1 METAPSKPRSLYTLL
16 AGISYGTAVFMAGSI
31 FGTLR
36 TLLITPSIGRSN
48 AVLVE
53 LPFMFFTAWLL
64 SEFLMGAWS
73 IRAHSLDRIMVSGVA
88 FVVGMGLEL
97 AFGIVFLRQ
106 TSEQVIAFLLADESR
121 IGLLGQ
127 IIVFLFPVIQLGL
140 KPPPTVQGRAR
151 PQDQVQW
158 WTIPLAESFKTLSS
172 QATGLS
178 SQEAARRLALSGP
191 NQIEMSAEQSIL
203 SLILRQLREPLSL
216 LLLGAASLSAITGD
230 AASFGLILTMVLIS
244 VVLDVVQEYRA
255 SQAAILLRGQVGM
268 QEQVLRD
275 GVEVTIAA
283 DTIVTGDIV
292 RVSAG
297 DVVPADGIIVTATGF
312 SVNEASLTGEPYPVV
327 KSATENPI
335 PRAAT
340 EADNAVFMG
349 VPVVTGTAT
358 FLVTRTGR
366 DTQIGHLAGQLRAPA
381 PMGALERGIKAF
393 GFLIMQ
399 VTLGLLLV
407 VLVAHTLA
415 GRPFIESLMF
425 ALALAVGMTPELL
438 PMVTAVTLSRGA
450 VRLAKQNV
458 IVKRL
463 AAIHDLGA
471 MDVICTDK
479 TGTLTDAKIT
489 FAQAIA
495 ATTGDSTGVL
505 LLAHLNSAFSRGIE
519 SPLDQALKW
528 AMVTPGDWL
537 GLDEVP
543 FDFDRR
549 RVSVLVEHGDQILL
563 ITKGA
568 PEETLTVCTMLGA
581 LGSELIAAD
590 NMARQNA
597 RDQVEALGAKGER
610 ALGVAWKVMPTG
622 TKSCTLDDE
631 RGMTLAGFVTFVDP
645 PKPTASKALTDLG
658 KLGVAVMV
666 LTGDSKSVTERVC
679 QQLDFKVAGILEGDQ
694 ISKLDD
700 AGLRAAVRGNN
711 VFCRL
716 NPVQKNRIVLAMK
729 RAGHVVGYIGDGIN
743 DAPSLHN
750 SDVGL
755 SVDGAVDVAREAA
768 DIILLQPDLAIL
780 ANGVR
785 EGRRTFANIMK
796 YIMMAVSS
804 NFGNMLSMAGAAL
817 FLPYLPMT
825 ALQILL
831 NNLIYD
837 VTSTAIP
844 FDVVDEQDVASPRT
858 WDNGHITRFMLT
870 MGPIS
875 SLFDIATFIILTK
888 GFHADEPGFQSAWFT
903 ESLLTQVLVVLVIR
917 TRKAPWQSK
926 PHRYMLLATACAAA
940 LAFIIPFSP
949 IGAIFALVAVPLPM
963 ILAIIALA
971 IGYLITAEIAKRIF
985 YHFEATRSRF
995 RSKATTR

>member
-1 METAPSKPRSLYTLL
+1 MDIKPPVTLRALHPVL
-16 AGISYGTAVFMAGSI
+16 AGINFGTALFMAGVV
-31 FGTLR
+31 FGTFR
-36 TLLITPSIGRSN
+36 TLWVTPLLGRPH

-53 LPFMFFTAWLL
+53 LPFMFLTAWLL
-64 SEFLMGAWS
+64 SRFLMRAWKVKP
-73 IRAHSLDRIMVSGVA
+73 IWTDRALVSCAA
-88 FVVGMGLEL
+88 FIAGMGLEL
-97 AFGIVFLRQ
+97 AFGIIFQRQ
-106 TSEQVIAFLLADESR
+106 SLGQVLALLLSDESR

-127 IIVFLFPVIQLGL
+127 ILVFLFPVIQLGL
-140 KPPPTVQGRAR
+140 QPPRATAR
-151 PQDQVQW
+151 SNPDEQIQW
-158 WTIPLAESFKTLSS
+158 WTISLAQSFKALSS
-172 QATGLS
+172 GPTGLT
-178 SQEAARRLALSGP
+178 SQEAARRLAQTGP
-191 NQIEMSAEQSIL
+191 NQIDVTATQTIPDL
-203 SLILRQLREPLSL
+203 VLRQLREPLSL
-216 LLLGAASLSAITGD
+216 LLMGAASLSAMTGD

-255 SQAAILLRGQVGM
+255 NQAANLLRGEVGM

-275 GVEVTIAA
+275 GVEITIAA
-283 DTIVTGDIV
+283 DGIVSGDIV
-292 RVSAG
+292 RLSAG
-297 DVVPADGIIVTATGF
+297 DVIPADGIIVTATGF

-327 KSATENPI
+327 KSATENLT
-335 PRAAT
+335 PRPAT
-340 EADNAVFMG
+340 QADNGVFMG
-349 VPVVTGTAT
+349 VPVVTGAAT
-358 FLVTRTGR
+358 FLVLRTGR
-366 DTQIGHLAGQLRAPA
+366 DTQIGQLAGQLRAPA
-381 PMGALERGIKAF
+381 PLGALERGIKAF
-393 GFLIMQ
+393 GFLIMR
-399 VTLGLLLV
+399 VTVGLLLV
-407 VLVAHTLA
+407 VLIAHTLA

-471 MDVICTDK
+471 MDVLCTDK
-479 TGTLTDAKIT
+479 TGTLTDAKIA
-489 FAQAIA
+489 FAQAIP
-495 ATTGDSTGVL
+495 ATTGDSQGVL

-519 SPLDQALKW
+519 SPLDKALKG
-528 AMVTPGDWL
+528 ALTTPTDWQ

-543 FDFDRR
+543 FDFQRR
-549 RVSVLVEHGDQILL
+549 RVSVLVKIGDQTLL

-568 PEETLTVCTMLGA
+568 PDETLSVCSALGA
-581 LGSELIAAD
+581 LGSETTSAD
-590 NMARQNA
+590 NIARQKA
-597 RDQVEALGAKGER
+597 RDQVEALGTKGER
-610 ALGVAWKVMPTG
+610 ALGVAWKAMPSD
-622 TKSCTLDDE
+622 TKTCTLDDE

-645 PKPTASKALTDLG
+645 PKPSASQALKDLT

-666 LTGDSKSVTERVC
+666 LTGDSKPVTARVC
-679 QQLDFKVAGILEGDQ
+679 QQLNFKVTGILEGDQ

-700 AGLRAAVRGNN
+700 AGLRAAVRGAN

-716 NPVQKNRIVLAMK
+716 NPVQKNRIVLALK

-743 DAPSLHN
+743 DAPSLHDA
-750 SDVGL
+750 DVGL

-785 EGRRTFANIMK
+785 EGRRTFSNIMK

-837 VTSTAIP
+837 AASTAIP
-844 FDVVDEQDVASPRT
+844 FDEVDPQDVASPRT
-858 WDNGHITRFMLT
+858 WDIGHITRFMFT

-875 SLFDIATFIILTK
+875 SLFDIATFIILTR

-917 TRKAPWQSK
+917 TRQAPWKSK
-926 PHRYMLLATACAAA
+926 PHRYMLIATACAAA

-949 IGAIFALVAVPLPM
+949 IGAIFGLVAIPLPM
-963 ILAIIALA
+963 IFAIIALA
-971 IGYLITAEIAKRIF
+971 IGYLITAEIAKRAF
-985 YHFEATRSRF
+985 YHFEATRHRANPM
-995 RSKATTR
+995 ATPR